1 MVVIGEARANGD
13 ILFIPAIGS
22 VKEELGGV
30 ERVIWMKL
38 EEAEVKAIGKIVFEF
53 IKTEIKLEIV
63 LSFDKGILE
72 WVSIKTDFFLTESFP
87 S

>member
-30 ERVIWMKL
+30 ERVIRMKFK
-38 EEAEVKAIGKIVFEF
+38 ETKVKAIGKIVFEF
-53 IKTEIKLEIV
+53 IKTEIKLEFV
-63 LSFDKGILE
+63 LPFDKCILE
-72 WVSIKTDFFLTESFP
+72 WVSIKTNFFLTESFP